1 MTKPPEMRRY
11 AVEQVS
17 ALLGR
22 LVFQVHRALRSHD
35 PEVAHDL
42 RVSIR
47 RFNQG
52 TRVFRQFFPVR
63 EVKKIRRRLHAIM
76 EAAAEVRDRDIAL
89 ELCAAAALPDS
100 SPLRGELAAQ
110 RQAAEAEMRDL
121 LKRFEA
127 GDYSS
132 RWRAR
137 LGLG

>member
-1 MTKPPEMRRY
+1 MTKPPEMRCY

-17 ALLGR
+17 GLLGR
-22 LVFQVHRALRSHD
+22 LVFQIHRVLRSHD
-35 PEVAHDL
+35 PEVVHDL

-52 TRVFRQFFPVR
+52 TRVFRQFFPAR
-63 EVKKIRRRLHAIM
+63 EVKKIRRRLRAIM
-76 EAAAEVRDRDIAL
+76 DAAAAVRDRDIAL
-89 ELCAAAALPDS
+89 EACAAASVPDS

-110 RQAAEAEMRDL
+110 RQAAETEMRDL

-127 GDYSS
+127 RDYSS